1 MILDEY
7 EQDLLEA
14 IDGAD
19 NFEQVD
25 NFEEELLMAKVAA
38 KNYLNK
44 TKNINIRIAE
54 RDMLMLKRKSAKANI
69 PYQTILSSLVHQ
81 FVEDKITLKI

>member
-38 KNYLNK
+38 K
-44 TKNINIRIAE
+44 
-54 RDMLMLKRKSAKANI
+54 
-69 PYQTILSSLVHQ
+69 
-81 FVEDKITLKI
+81 IT